1 MTSGRKLTPHQV
13 RELLRLAGLEREDGQ
28 WLLTYQQIAE
38 QLGVHR
44 RTVYRHIRRAA
55 VHSGQQTSA
64 GQSHIAFSIHDN

>member
-38 QLGVHR
+38 KLDVHR
-44 RTVYRHIRRAA
+44 CTVYRCIRRAA
-55 VHSGQQTSA
+55 VRCGNRTA
-64 GQSHIAFSIHDN
+64 WHDGDCV